1 MTKTFVSIVEISTLY
16 DMLMEIK
23 SNFSF
28 NIINYTNTQEFLNE
42 ANSKK
47 KDLEKLN
54 PIIISKKNNINL
66 LSSKIINIDGL
77 ILIEDTPIKID
88 SLLDKINILLIKQK
102 YDFQSQLIIKN
113 YTLNL
118 NSRIISSQEY
128 NLKLTER
135 EIDIILFLK
144 ENDHPQSVNNLQNEV
159 WKYSNI
165 LETHTVET
173 HIYRLRKKIKDKF
186 SDDNFILSLKEGYKI

>member
-1 MTKTFVSIVEISTLY
+1 MTKQFISIVEILSLHDILIETKSFVSVKILNY
-16 DMLMEIK
+16 LNTETFLSEI
-23 SNFSF
+23 
-28 NIINYTNTQEFLNE
+28 
-42 ANSKK
+42 NSKN
-47 KDLEKLN
+47 LETLN
-54 PIIISKKNNINL
+54 SIIISKKNNHKL
-66 LSSKIINIDGL
+66 LSSEKINTKAI
-77 ILIEDTPIKID
+77 ILVEENPIKIGP
-88 SLLDKINILLIKQK
+88 LLDKINILLIKKK

>member
-1 MTKTFVSIVEISTLY
+1 MTKQFISIVEILSLHDILIETKSIVSVKILNY
-16 DMLMEIK
+16 LNTETFLSEI
-23 SNFSF
+23 
-28 NIINYTNTQEFLNE
+28 
-42 ANSKK
+42 NSKN
-47 KDLEKLN
+47 LETLN
-54 PIIISKKNNINL
+54 SIIISKKNNHKL
-66 LSSKIINIDGL
+66 LSSEKINTKAI
-77 ILIEDTPIKID
+77 ILVEENPIKIGP
-88 SLLDKINILLIKQK
+88 LLDKINILLIKKK